1 MRTRRDSNPSR
12 LSRDRDRAVLMFAD
26 EIGGLSGEPEEII
39 FFVVFKFTFTDDGG
53 GFRGELFD
61 VDEGPWAFVRG
72 IT

>member
-1 MRTRRDSNPSR
+1 
-12 LSRDRDRAVLMFAD
+12 MFAD